1 MNKPMDSQ
9 ARSLIMMM
17 NHHLTHEYTTE
28 EGKQRNLD
36 AHLDEFTHYSSLPVT
51 QFSVDVW
58 DELNDLFTVEQRQE
72 VSDVL
77 EEGRVEHMAHME
89 EEERQGYEDR

>member
-9 ARSLIMMM
+9 ARSLIVMM

-72 VSDVL
+72 VADVL
-77 EEGRVEHMAHME
+77 EEGRVEHMVHME
-89 EEERQGYEDR
+89 EEYREGYEP

>member
-1 MNKPMDSQ
+1 MSKPMDSQ
-9 ARSLIMMM
+9 ARSLIVMM

-36 AHLDEFTHYSSLPVT
+36 AHLDEFTHFSSLPVT
-51 QFSVDVW
+51 QFSADVW

-72 VSDVL
+72 VADVL
-77 EEGRVEHMAHME
+77 EEGQVEDMIYME
-89 EEERQGYEDR
+89 EEDREGYEDR